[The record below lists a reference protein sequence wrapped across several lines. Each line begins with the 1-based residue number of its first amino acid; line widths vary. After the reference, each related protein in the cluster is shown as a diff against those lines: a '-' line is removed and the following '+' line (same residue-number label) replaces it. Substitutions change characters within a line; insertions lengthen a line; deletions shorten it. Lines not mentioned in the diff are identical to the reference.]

1 MAGEHPIDDSLNEIE
16 KILNLVNQLK
26 GKELTNAEADMLNEQ
41 LSEIENETE
50 AFEQETEAMLR
61 DMGLSTSRLK
71 EALEVVPENVPTDE
85 QDALKK
91 AMKLKEEVLRMK
103 KEITGQEGFAN
114 EGSAKFQKKKDKMLS
129 KEEHRKKYKRLGSK
143 KKWKP
148 L

>member
-16 KILNLVNQLK
+16 KILNLVSQLK
-26 GKELTNAEADMLNEQ
+26 GKELTDAQVELLNEQ
-41 LSEIENETE
+41 LAELENDAQ
-50 AFEQETEAMLR
+50 AFEQETDAMLQ

-71 EALEVVPENVPTDE
+71 EALEVVPENVPADE
-85 QDALKK
+85 QEALKK
-91 AMKLKEEVLRMK
+91 AMKLKEDVLRMK
-103 KEITGQEGFAN
+103 KEMTGDEEFSN
-114 EGSAKFQKKKDKMLS
+114 EGSPQYQKKKDKMLS

>member
-16 KILNLVNQLK
+16 KILNLVSQLK
-26 GKELTNAEADMLNEQ
+26 GKDLTNAEVELLNEQ
-41 LSEIENETE
+41 LADLESE
-50 AFEQETEAMLR
+50 AQVFEQETEQMLK
-61 DMGLSTSRLK
+61 DIGLPTSRLR
-71 EALEVVPENVPTDE
+71 EALEVIPENVPVDE

-91 AMKLKEEVLRMK
+91 AMKLKEDVLRMK
-103 KEITGQEGFAN
+103 KEMTGDEEFVK
-114 EGSAKFQKKKDKMLS
+114 EGSPQYLKKKEKLLS